1 MSTPPGATP
10 RPAMKQIRLADRL
23 AEELLQR
30 IRSEGLQPG
39 DRLPTEAELST
50 EFGLSRTA
58 VREAMRFLVA
68 RGVVDIRAG
77 SGAVVAAID
86 AESASE
92 SLALF
97 LERRPASDYHAIHE
111 VREVL
116 EMRAARCAASRASA
130 GAVKRLQD
138 SHEAML
144 PLADGSDV
152 DALSRADVEFHARIA
167 AASGNEILWT
177 LLDALGPTLMHPREI
192 NFRDAEGRRAALAE
206 HAAIVAAVR
215 DRDPDAAET
224 AMRRHMER
232 GIATYTTLLAREDD

>member
-1 MSTPPGATP
+1 M
-10 RPAMKQIRLADRL
+10 
-23 AEELLQR
+23 
-30 IRSEGLQPG
+30 QPG
-39 DRLPTEAELST
+39 DRLPTEAELAT
-50 EFGLSRTA
+50 EFGLSRTS

-116 EMRAARCAASRASA
+116 EMRAARCAASRAST
-130 GAVKRLQD
+130 GDVKRLAEV
-138 SHEAML
+138 HAAML
-144 PLADGSDV
+144 PLADGSDW
-152 DALSRADVEFHARIA
+152 DALSRADIDFHAKIA

-177 LLDALGPTLMHPREI
+177 LLDALVHPESG
-192 NFRDAEGRRAALAE
+192 NAEPSADGLSADARRVADALDRRGRLLPE
-206 HAAIVAAVR
+206 VAAR
-215 DRDPDAAET
+215 AGLSFGDAAS
-224 AMRRHMER
+224 A
-232 GIATYTTLLAREDD
+232 LLELESAGLAKEGGAGWARVRPGR